1 MSKMA
6 RSVASEVGVDIFSV
20 NLYVRK
26 CGAEEMA
33 NYFHEVTAPFI
44 EDDKVRLIV
53 KTIRVFLPPIS
64 TVSWLFGL
72 CVRN

>member
-33 NYFHEVTAPFI
+33 HYGHEETAPFI
-44 EDDKVRLIV
+44 EDDKVRDLLS
-53 KTIRVFLPPIS
+53 RQYAYFFL
-64 TVSWLFGL
+64 
-72 CVRN
+72 R